1 MLVLSR
7 RPSEK
12 VYLPEIQT
20 TIEVVSVKPG
30 SVRLGID
37 APPEISILRPEAHL
51 TGGDVPP
58 RLPDDLASSLADL
71 IRARLGITLRGLA
84 ELRDRLS
91 AGEPAEALH
100 LADNLNEDLSLL
112 LGRLTQRRAPWALLV
127 EDNPAD
133 RHLLTALLRKA
144 GIEVEVA
151 HDCLDALDHLRRRG
165 RPDVVLLDMH
175 MPRCDGPAVIRE
187 VRQDPLLA
195 GLKIFGVSSC
205 LPDDV
210 GVDFGPEGVDR
221 WFHKPV
227 DPQELIRDVTTL
239 LLPAAP
245 TSQGPGPLSA

>member
-12 VYLPEIQT
+12 VYLPEVQT

-37 APPEISILRPEAHL
+37 APPDISILRPEVHL
-51 TGGDVPP
+51 PGQVSRPP
-58 RLPDDLASSLADL
+58 GRADDLTSSLADL
-71 IRARLGITLRGLA
+71 IRARLGVALRGLV

-151 HDCLDALDHLRRRG
+151 HDGLDALDHLRRRG
-165 RPDVVLLDMH
+165 RPDVVLLDMY

-195 GLKIFGVSSC
+195 DLKIFGVSSC
-205 LPDDV
+205 LPGEV
-210 GVDFGPEGVDR
+210 GVGFGPEGVDR

-239 LLPAAP
+239 LLPPAS
-245 TSQGPGPLSA
+245 SQGPGPLSA